1 MKRSISSVLALLF
14 AVAAAVGQAP
24 AGNKAPR
31 AGTAPATS
39 SSQSAAPVQPRPSP
53 APTPTPFNPG
63 LAQLPLNDTPH
74 YSPARL
80 DFGEVYQGHSAKRTL
95 TLTPPIAGVVTFSA
109 LKDRLVWLAEYRE
122 MGPRGGGS
130 KNSPMGPLNTSIQ
143 RQLKSRITYPVGQYG
158 QPISGD
164 VQWNVSEGS
173 EIQIDLVF
181 QPAVEPYSGKAVVGS
196 GPKSV
201 VVQLSGQGPRKPWS
215 IGIPACGVFQAKP
228 DWLGGPNP
236 SVGQTCF

>member
-1 MKRSISSVLALLF
+1 
-14 AVAAAVGQAP
+14 AAG
-24 AGNKAPR
+24 
-31 AGTAPATS
+31 S
-39 SSQSAAPVQPRPSP
+39 PRPVKP
-53 APTPTPFNPG
+53 A
-63 LAQLPLNDTPH
+63 LAQLPLNDTPR

-95 TLTPPIAGVVTFSA
+95 TLTPPRAGVVTFSA
-109 LKDRLVWLAEYRE
+109 LKDRVVWLAEYRE

-181 QPAVEPYSGKAVVGS
+181 QPAVEPYSGVAVVGS
-196 GPKSV
+196 GPISV
-201 VVQLSGQGPRKPWS
+201 VIQLSGQAPRKPWS
-215 IGIPACGVFQAKP
+215 ICSPPCGVFQSKP
-228 DWLGGPNP
+228 SGFPSPNP
-236 SVGQTCF
+236 HIGETCF